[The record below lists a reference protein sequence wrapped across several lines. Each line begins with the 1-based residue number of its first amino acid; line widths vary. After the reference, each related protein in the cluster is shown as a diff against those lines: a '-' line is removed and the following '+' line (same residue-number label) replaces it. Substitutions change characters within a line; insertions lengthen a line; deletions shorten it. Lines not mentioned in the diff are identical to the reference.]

1 MLIAIVLDKP
11 LSEALALSN
20 IDLSCIGLA
29 FAFLNTTEE
38 SSKLRQRWGAEVT
51 DLVGKGFR
59 RDVLLGVDHCREI
72 IKLTT
77 ESYKQYR
84 LPHYPCLVMGLLL
97 NESLWAVPYSEN
109 FCQQNLQTFELCSP
123 RQCAS

>member
-29 FAFLNTTEE
+29 FAFFNTTEE

-51 DLVGKGFR
+51 DLVGKGFC
-59 RDVLLGVDHCREI
+59 RDVFLGVDHCREI

-77 ESYKQYR
+77 KSYKQY
-84 LPHYPCLVMGLLL
+84 
-97 NESLWAVPYSEN
+97 
-109 FCQQNLQTFELCSP
+109 CQGTRFSSAKCP
-123 RQCAS
+123 RNAEV